1 MATDLEN
8 VQKSSNGHKWPWTSF
23 ISAILVS
30 IISAAIIQIGI
41 VSRWIGVTDAKI
53 AVLDDL
59 IKETRLHLSQIDAA
73 GTRTI
78 PVINEKIIGLERSD
92 ATKETRINIISTR
105 LDDLINQINRL
116 DTPLSKKVDGIAG
129 SMVTMRD
136 SVNNLTITYISKFE
150 TLNKLIDQESLL
162 RSSETQAMK
171 IKSESHESRLAYM
184 ERQFETTRWN
194 K

>member
-1 MATDLEN
+1 MKIDPEAVLNRIRSYHNVKPPQLRIETEDALPVPSKTNGTSIATDLEN
-8 VQKSSNGHKWPWTSF
+8 EQKSSNVHKWPWTSF

-78 PVINEKIIGLERSD
+78 PVINEK
-92 ATKETRINIISTR
+92 
-105 LDDLINQINRL
+105 
-116 DTPLSKKVDGIAG
+116 
-129 SMVTMRD
+129 
-136 SVNNLTITYISKFE
+136 
-150 TLNKLIDQESLL
+150 
-162 RSSETQAMK
+162 
-171 IKSESHESRLAYM
+171 
-184 ERQFETTRWN
+184 
-194 K
+194 